1 MIRTRFTIGELKY
14 SRLGVYNELAIV
26 RHYNNNK
33 PSLKSFKKLSKPRS
47 RRQHAIVI
55 FNLKLRSVLSGR
67 RVRRRPESG
76 RPQRRL
82 KKSIVEASATLPKL
96 YNYPNQVSAKLQ
108 NLISQLQSVKSVA
121 VLLQL

>member
-1 MIRTRFTIGELKY
+1 MRTRFTMGEPKY
-14 SRLGVYNELAIV
+14 GRPGVYNELAIV
-26 RHYNNNK
+26 GHYNNNK
-33 PSLKSFKKLSKPRS
+33 PSLKSFKKLSKPRL

-55 FNLKLRSVLSGR
+55 FNSKLRSVLSGR
-67 RVRRRPESG
+67 RVGRRPESG

-96 YNYPNQVSAKLQ
+96 YNCPNWVSAKLQ
-108 NLISQLQSVKSVA
+108 NLISQLQSVKSVV